1 MFNNLKKISILL
13 YPKIKKTWLF
23 FFLLVLLALF
33 YPYQSQAG
41 VFDSLIG
48 VATAPIQAVVAIV
61 LSIFLGFSHFLAWL
75 SGTLLNFV
83 ASPGFISFSY
93 TRPDNPVVKAGLEIT
108 QPLANIIL
116 VVVFI
121 FVALAIALDLAGYG
135 TKKTFAWLILIA
147 LLINFTPVI
156 CGLIIDAGNVVMFHF
171 LKGLEK
177 GVGEIVG
184 GLTGDFGEL
193 LRGLGI
199 AFSGLNVKL
208 EYTSRCIAHIILNI
222 SLAIAFFLFVALFL
236 MRYLALWVLVILS
249 PIAFICLI
257 LPATKKFWT
266 LWWNNFFQWTI
277 IGIPC
282 AFFLWLA
289 VSTFGNLQQEFEG
302 KLALEQY
309 KFIEPLFAYGV
320 LVVFLCLGFV
330 IGLQTGAMGSSAII
344 RGFQAAHKRAQIRTL
359 QAMGRTAIATAIAPV
374 RGTAKTYKTY
384 QQLRAGGATR
394 LQALIGTPKVYWH
407 KAKATVLHP
416 KAQWPAIKAKWPA
429 IKAKGKAAAE
439 GFWGNVKDVAGL
451 GIAPIREALGIP
463 KIKKERA
470 LCPKCGNFVPA
481 GAAFCPHCSQKM
493 PTCSKCGARATP
505 GAAFCH
511 SCGTKI

>member
-33 YPYQSQAG
+33 YPYQSQAA
-41 VFDSLIG
+41 VFDFLIG
-48 VATAPIQAVVAIV
+48 VATAPIQVVIAIV
-61 LSIFLGFSHFLAWL
+61 LSIYLGYSYFLAWL

-222 SLAIAFFLFVALFL
+222 SLAFAFFLFVALFL

-320 LVVFLCLGFV
+320 LVVFLYLGFV
-330 IGLQTGAMGSSAII
+330 IGLQTSAMGSSAII
-344 RGFQAAHKRAQIRTL
+344 KGFQAAHKRAQVRTL
-359 QAMGRTAIATAIAPV
+359 QSMGRAAIAPLKPAI
-374 RGTAKTYKTY
+374 TTYKE
-384 QQLRAGGATR
+384 QKAAGATTF
-394 LQALIGTPKVYWH
+394 QALKHTTKTAPAAYW
-407 KAKATVLHP
+407 A
-416 KAQWPAIKAKWPA
+416 
-429 IKAKGKAAAE
+429 KAKGAAKTVVTPKAWLPTIGKGIGKGISTVYKGTKSA
-439 GFWGNVKDVAGL
+439 VKDVALTGWK
-451 GIAPIREALGIP
+451 AAV
-463 KIKKERA
+463 KSKKGKVV
-470 LCPKCGNFVPA
+470 CPNCGETVPDKP
-481 GAAFCPHCSQKM
+481 FCGE
-493 PTCSKCGARATP
+493 CGA
-505 GAAFCH
+505 
-511 SCGTKI
+511 KI

>member
-41 VFDSLIG
+41 LI
-48 VATAPIQAVVAIV
+48 TAPIQVVVAIV

-193 LRGLGI
+193 LRGLAI
-199 AFSGLNVKL
+199 AFSGPNVKL

-320 LVVFLCLGFV
+320 VVVFLYLGFV
-330 IGLQTGAMGSSAII
+330 IGLQTSAMGSSAII
-344 RGFQAAHKRAQIRTL
+344 KGFKAAHKRAQIRTL
-359 QAMGRTAIATAIAPV
+359 QAMGRTAIAPV
-374 RGTAKTYKTY
+374 RGTAKTY

-394 LQALIGTPKVYWH
+394 WQALKGTPKVYWH

-416 KAQWPAIKAKWPA
+416 KAQWPAIKAKGKA
-429 IKAKGKAAAE
+429 VAKG
-439 GFWGNVKDVAGL
+439 FRRNVKDVAGV